1 MAFLLNLP
9 GVPGAVN
16 WKNPVAHGRQ
26 RPIACRFSQASRY
39 RLPMGAEIETMMATR
54 FHFQISLTLF
64 LLVLS
69 PLHAAGQTIPSS
81 YSFFQTRQEAGVFA
95 GSTNQGTG
103 RFEYGPKP
111 GTTFG
116 ARYTLH
122 LGGPFGLEGVVSYL
136 PTTRNI
142 VDPSRDE
149 GDRVVGEADSE
160 LMSADIRLRFSL
172 TGDRTW
178 RGVHPFVLLG
188 IGLGW
193 DMAGKSIQDEL
204 LLPDDRFEFGT
215 RLNALFGGGA
225 RWFLTD
231 RLMARGDVF
240 VNMYQLKTP
249 RGFLDPVRALTGVGE
264 KEWVSGPTFS
274 LGLAWHF

>member
-1 MAFLLNLP
+1 
-9 GVPGAVN
+9 
-16 WKNPVAHGRQ
+16 
-26 RPIACRFSQASRY
+26 
-39 RLPMGAEIETMMATR
+39 MMAR
-54 FHFQISLTLF
+54 SAQLSL
-64 LLVLS
+64 LLALLLLS
-69 PLHAAGQTIPSS
+69 LGPVPSAGQTIPSN

-95 GSTNQGTG
+95 GATNQGTG

-111 GTTFG
+111 ATTFG
-116 ARYTLH
+116 ARYSIH
-122 LGGPFGLEGVVSYL
+122 LGGPFGLEGVFSYL

-142 VDPSRDE
+142 VDPSREE

-160 LMSADIRLRFSL
+160 IMSADIRLRFSL

-178 RGVHPFVLLG
+178 RGLHPFLLMG

-193 DMAGKSIQDEL
+193 DMAGESVQDEL

-215 RLNALFGGGA
+215 RLVTLFGGGA

-231 RLMARGDVF
+231 RFMARGDIF
-240 VNMYQLKTP
+240 VNMYQLKAP
-249 RGFLDPVRALTGVGE
+249 RGFLDPERALTAVGE

-274 LGLAWHF
+274 LGLAYHF